1 MKIGIIGFGKMGS
14 AIGARLVACN
24 HELITWS
31 RDQRKVEASK
41 IAAYVSAP
49 RQVTDRS
56 DVIISILANDEA
68 TARAYC
74 GNGRPIRQVVR
85 ARQPA
90 RFRQWCCHGRRQVG
104 QTYSPRHIRDW
115 V

>member
-68 TARAYC
+68 TALAYC
-74 GNGRPIRQVVR
+74 GNGRTNQTSRPR
-85 ARQPA
+85 AA
-90 RFRQWCCHGRRQVG
+90 TGKISTMALS
-104 QTYSPRHIRDW
+104 QTATSWSNIFTTTHT
-115 V
+115 